1 LEEAYEV
8 CEAIDEADPE
18 HLKEELG
25 DVLMQV
31 IFHAQIETEQGR
43 FNLDD
48 VADGACKKLIYRHP
62 HVFGNVQVDGT
73 DEVLDNWDKLK
84 RAEKSQTT
92 TATAMSDVAET
103 LPALWRAEK
112 IQKKAAKVGYEWQSV
127 APAMDK
133 VFEEAQELR
142 EAIENNDAEN
152 IAEEIGDLIFTAVN
166 VARFTGVD
174 PEAAAHAACEKFI
187 RRFRYVEDA
196 AAQEGKELESMTL
209 REMEELYQR
218 ARQELEGKT
227 PQF

>member
-1 LEEAYEV
+1 
-8 CEAIDEADPE
+8 
-18 HLKEELG
+18 
-25 DVLMQV
+25 MQV

-142 EAIENNDAEN
+142 KAIENNDAEN